1 MGAKIKNQGY
11 NVRENYLKLVY
22 TNCWGGVGW
31 VEKVK
36 ARNFF
41 RLIAYMHLLRGAGLG
56 LRGWILTTKLSLLII
71 VFYGIKKRN
80 DSI

>member
-1 MGAKIKNQGY
+1 M
-11 NVRENYLKLVY
+11 
-22 TNCWGGVGW
+22 GW

>member
-1 MGAKIKNQGY
+1 MGGG
-11 NVRENYLKLVY
+11 
-22 TNCWGGVGW
+22 GGVGW